1 MSARIPLPLALC
13 LALCL
18 ALAAAGGAR
27 ADELTPAKKADIQL
41 LLKISGSSAIGKQ
54 MGQAITNSVLES
66 LRRSQPTIPP
76 KALAII
82 ERETMALVAEKV
94 DAPGGVLDRMV
105 PLYAEAY
112 THQEVRDLL
121 AFYQSPT
128 GKKAVAATP
137 GLMRGG
143 EKIGQELA
151 QGIGPELQQRIDAAL
166 QREGFKKKKP

>member
-1 MSARIPLPLALC
+1 
-13 LALCL
+13 
-18 ALAAAGGAR
+18 
-27 ADELTPAKKADIQL
+27 
-41 LLKISGSSAIGKQ
+41 
-54 MGQAITNSVLES
+54 
-66 LRRSQPTIPP
+66 
-76 KALAII
+76 
-82 ERETMALVAEKV
+82 MALVTEKV

-151 QGIGPELQQRIDAAL
+151 RGIGPELQQRIDAAL